1 MKAGYCVVRRLF
13 FVPSALSKTAGFYE
27 QAVKSLGFF
36 LYRTVVQLKRERKK
50 EKFIFPHISRSVSP
64 LTVSIELDIF

>member
-36 LYRTVVQLKRERKK
+36 LYRTVVQLKRERERKK
-50 EKFIFPHISRSVSP
+50 NLYSLTFPD
-64 LTVSIELDIF
+64 L